1 MGCHVSNV
9 TYDHKFYIKM
19 IARVIHI
26 KMIADILK
34 LKLKKSADIRP
45 KNYQSCQW
53 RRVSFR
59 FQQF

>member
-34 LKLKKSADIRP
+34 LKLKKVRIFDQKIIKVANGDE
-45 KNYQSCQW
+45 
-53 RRVSFR
+53 
-59 FQQF
+59 